1 MSKFYEVRERD
12 GAARLGELSLR
23 NGKLLTPFMLDLE
36 RFSPPEEKES
46 EEKGSA
52 VKESVVKESAGKAE
66 KANKAGE
73 AGSVCGERRFSFEFG
88 EMLIFSEGSEG
99 SEENWE
105 VPRGALLLP
114 EEHPLAVR
122 QKNLDVDFIVLAYA
136 SRILKSA
143 RDFASILISA
153 RESVPADVAL
163 WLPAVATPENF
174 SLLAYCGVDIV
185 DNALPLLEGYEGFY
199 MLEEGKIRVSE
210 LRGELPCACEVCAS
224 LDFSAERLREL
235 PVEERQRKVARHNS
249 LLLAKE
255 VRKVRSLIQRG
266 ELREYVEMKVRSSPF
281 LTAVLR
287 LLDANYDFFEKRTPV
302 ARRSVMRA
310 NTMESL
316 RRVEVRRFA
325 ARVLERFEPPSR
337 SVLLILPCSA
347 KKPYSLSKSHRL
359 FESAVASSGFQ
370 AHIHEIILTSPLG
383 VVPRE
388 LEVAYPAAFYD
399 VPVTGYWDAEERSWV
414 SACLR
419 SYLEKNAKKFNA
431 IFAHF
436 DGGSAYEE
444 ICREVAD
451 ELGLEIQFTCEEGER
466 AVSKDALNRLRS
478 EIEDF
483 CTAEGLEKRNLSA
496 TERALFVVKALA
508 DFQFG
513 KGVGEKLVEGSVCVS
528 GKYPQISL
536 AEGSGGER
544 CERCE
549 LARVVPAYGLLALS
563 VSGARKLER
572 ILGDAYKVEIGDFP
586 LKAKGAIFAGGVLN
600 ADPQIRVNDEVIFR
614 NSTTLGVGRAK
625 MSGWEMTEAKKG
637 VAVRVRDVSTD
648 S

>member
-1 MSKFYEVRERD
+1 
-12 GAARLGELSLR
+12 
-23 NGKLLTPFMLDLE
+23 
-36 RFSPPEEKES
+36 
-46 EEKGSA
+46 
-52 VKESVVKESAGKAE
+52 
-66 KANKAGE
+66 
-73 AGSVCGERRFSFEFG
+73 
-88 EMLIFSEGSEG
+88 MLIFSEGSEG

-114 EEHPLAVR
+114 KEHPLAAS
-122 QKNLDVDFIVLAYA
+122 QNQNYVDFIVLAYA

-359 FESAVASSGFQ
+359 FESAVAASGFQ

-444 ICREVAD
+444 ICRGVAD

-483 CTAEGLEKRNLSA
+483 CTAEGLEKRHLSA

-536 AEGSGGER
+536 AEGGGGER

-563 VSGARKLER
+563 VSGARKSCLRLACSFSER
-572 ILGDAYKVEIGDFP
+572 CEEI
-586 LKAKGAIFAGGVLN
+586 
-600 ADPQIRVNDEVIFR
+600 RE
-614 NSTTLGVGRAK
+614 
-625 MSGWEMTEAKKG
+625 
-637 VAVRVRDVSTD
+637 D
-648 S
+648 SRRRLQG

>member
-46 EEKGSA
+46 EEKVSV
-52 VKESVVKESAGKAE
+52 VKESVVKESAGEAE

-73 AGSVCGERRFSFEFG
+73 VGSVCGERRFSFEFG

-99 SEENWE
+99 SEDNWE
-105 VPRGALLLP
+105 VPRGTLLLP

-287 LLDANYDFFEKRTPV
+287 LLDANYDFFERRTPV

-359 FESAVASSGFQ
+359 FESAVAASGFQ

-419 SYLEKNAKKFNA
+419 SYLEKNAKKFKA

-478 EIEDF
+478 EIEGF
-483 CTAEGLEKRNLSA
+483 CKAEGLEKRNLSA

-536 AEGSGGER
+536 SEGSGG
-544 CERCE
+544 ERCE

-563 VSGARKLER
+563 VSGARKLEK
-572 ILGDAYKVEIGDFP
+572 ILGDAYKVEIGEFP

-637 VAVRVRDVSTD
+637 VAVRVREFSTEK
-648 S
+648 

>member
-46 EEKGSA
+46 EEK
-52 VKESVVKESAGKAE
+52 ESVGKAE

-73 AGSVCGERRFSFEFG
+73 VGSVCGERRFSFEFG

-105 VPRGALLLP
+105 EPRGALLLP

-224 LDFSAERLREL
+224 LDFSAERLQEL

-419 SYLEKNAKKFNA
+419 SYLEKSAKKFNA

-483 CTAEGLEKRNLSA
+483 CTAEGLEKRHLSA
-496 TERALFVVKALA
+496 SERALFVVKALA

-536 AEGSGGER
+536 AEGGGG
-544 CERCE
+544 ERCE

-563 VSGARKLER
+563 VSGARKLEK

-614 NSTTLGVGRAK
+614 NNTTLGVGRAK

-637 VAVRVRDVSTD
+637 VAVRVRDVEST
-648 S
+648 